1 MRYLA
6 ARLSLVRR
14 ESERGISI
22 AELLVAV
29 TLFALLLTMT
39 SGFMVSAYRAA
50 ASSRAIDTA
59 TRQAT
64 NGMTEMS
71 RMIRAASEYQR
82 VSGAAAEPAIIVAE
96 PSRLQLY
103 AFVNLEDAIEKP
115 VKVEFKIDG
124 TKLVETR
131 WDSTASPSNPDLFS
145 FATSPSSTRVLADPV
160 LSTTST
166 GARLFTYLGS
176 ARASV
181 PLNAASAVAD
191 VTSVANITV
200 SLQAG
205 LSTSPSNSTLLVNTI
220 GLTNLTSGGT
230 P

>member
-1 MRYLA
+1 MRALA
-6 ARLSLVRR
+6 ARLSFVRR

-96 PSRLQLY
+96 PNRLQLY

-115 VKVEFKIDG
+115 VKVEFRIDG
-124 TKLVETR
+124 SKLVETR
-131 WDSTASPSNPDLFS
+131 WDSTANPSNPDLFT
-145 FATSPSSTRVLADPV
+145 FATAPSSTRVLADPV
-160 LSTTST
+160 LSTAST
-166 GARLFTYLGS
+166 GARLFTYLG
-176 ARASV
+176 ATRAPV
-181 PLNAASAVAD
+181 PLTASSAVAD
-191 VTSVANITV
+191 VSSVANVTV

-220 GLTNLTSGGT
+220 GLTNLTSGET
-230 P
+230 L

>member
-1 MRYLA
+1 MRALA
-6 ARLSLVRR
+6 ARLSVVRAGR
-14 ESERGISI
+14 DRGLSM

-29 TLFALLLTMT
+29 TLFALLLAMT
-39 SGFMVSAYRAA
+39 SGFMVSAYRASN
-50 ASSRAIDTA
+50 SSRAIDTA

-64 NGMTEMS
+64 NGMTEMT

-82 VSGAAAEPAIIVAE
+82 VSGAAAESAIIVAE

-131 WDSTASPSNPDLFS
+131 WNSTANPSNPDLFT
-145 FATSPSSTRVLADPV
+145 FANTASSTRVLVDPV

-176 ARASV
+176 TRV
-181 PLNAASAVAD
+181 PVALTATSAVAD
-191 VTSVANITV
+191 VTTV
-200 SLQAG
+200 SNVTVALQAG
-205 LSTSPSNSTLLVNTI
+205 QSTSPSNSTLLVNTV